1 MKHES
6 ADIVAL
12 GGGMASLSLVTALL
26 LRGYRGKIIILEQ
39 LVAPNVDKTWCF
51 WGKGSVPRYL
61 QPLIRQQWSRWSVSH
76 NGREVAQSSIN
87 GRNDYCCIQ
96 AEDFYRF
103 ALSLVEQADNVVFI
117 GDQSII
123 DAQEQAG
130 RVKVRSHDYDIVA
143 QHCLDTRYQ
152 SDSSEQGLYQCF
164 AGLWLEADQALF
176 DPSKVELM
184 HNLECHDGVLQF
196 DYVLPL
202 SSHQAL
208 FERTFFSPQ
217 PLLVEDLRRDT
228 EQAITSRYGNI
239 DVNIQRSEQGILP
252 MIASVSPVD
261 TDCWHYA
268 GMAGGHMRSAT
279 GYAFVSV
286 QRWAQVV
293 AVAMMNNKPW
303 PNYQPIKNRYR
314 WMDKIFL
321 RVLAEQM
328 DIAPALFLRLLE
340 KTDSDQFTRFMTER
354 ASYRDLLA
362 IIKAMPKRPFL
373 NALFFK

>member
-1 MKHES
+1 MKLES

-26 LRGYRGKIIILEQ
+26 QRGYQGRIIILEQ
-39 LVAPNVDKTWCF
+39 LVTPNCDKTWCF
-51 WGKGSVPRYL
+51 WGKGSVPHYL
-61 QPLIRQQWSRWSVSH
+61 HPLIRQQWSQWSVSH
-76 NGREVAQSSIN
+76 NGREVSQSSIN

-103 ALSLVEQADNVVFI
+103 ALTLVEQADNVVFI
-117 GDQSII
+117 GGQSII
-123 DAQEQAG
+123 DAQEQASQ
-130 RVKVRSHDYDIVA
+130 VKVRSHDYDIVA

-152 SDSSEQGLYQCF
+152 SESYEKGLYQCF

-184 HNLECHDGVLQF
+184 HNLECHDGVLHF

-208 FERTFFSPQ
+208 FERTFFSPK
-217 PLLVEDLRRDT
+217 PLLFEDLRRDS
-228 EQAITSRYGNI
+228 EQEITSRYGNI
-239 DVNIQRSEQGILP
+239 DVNIQRREQGILP
-252 MIASVSPVD
+252 MIASLLPVD

-293 AVAMMNNKPW
+293 AAAMMNNKPW
-303 PNYQPIKNRYR
+303 PNYQPIKDRYR

-321 RVLAEQM
+321 RVLAQQM

-340 KTDSDQFTRFMTER
+340 KTDSDQFTRFMTEQ

-362 IIKAMPKRPFL
+362 ILKAMPKRPFI
-373 NALFFK
+373 NALFK

>member
-6 ADIVAL
+6 ADIVTL
-12 GGGMASLSLVTALL
+12 GGGMASLSLIVALL
-26 LRGYRGKIIILEQ
+26 LRGYRGRIIILEQ
-39 LVAPNVDKTWCF
+39 LVTPNADKTWCF

-61 QPLIRQQWSRWSVSH
+61 QPLIRQQWPQWSASH
-76 NGREVAQSSIN
+76 NGHEVSQSSRN
-87 GRNDYCCIQ
+87 GKNDYCCIL
-96 AEDFYRF
+96 AEDFYHF
-103 ALSLVEQADNVVFI
+103 AFTLVEQNDNVSFFA
-117 GDQSII
+117 GQSVI

-130 RVKVRSHDYDIVA
+130 EVRVRSRDYDIVA

-152 SDSSEQGLYQCF
+152 PDSSEQGFYQCF

-184 HNLECHDGVLQF
+184 HNLECHGGTLQF

-217 PLLVEDLRRDT
+217 PLLVEDLTRET
-228 EQAITSRYGNI
+228 EQAIISRYGNI
-239 DVNIQRSEQGILP
+239 DINVQRREQGILP
-252 MIASVSPVD
+252 MIVTAPPVD
-261 TDCWHYA
+261 TGCWHYA
-268 GMAGGHMRSAT
+268 GTAGGHMRSAT

-293 AVAMMNNKPW
+293 AVNLVDHQVW
-303 PNYQPIKNRYR
+303 PDYQPIKNRYR

-321 RVLAEQM
+321 RVLAKKM
-328 DIAPALFLRLLE
+328 DITPALFMRLLE
-340 KTDSDQFTRFMTER
+340 QTESDQFARFMTER
-354 ASYRDLLA
+354 ASYRDLFA

-373 NALFFK
+373 NALY

>member
-1 MKHES
+1 MKQES
-6 ADIVAL
+6 ADIVTL
-12 GGGMASLSLVTALL
+12 GGGMASLSLVSALL
-26 LRGYRGKIIILEQ
+26 LRGYDGRIIILEQ
-39 LVAPNVDKTWCF
+39 LASPNTDKTWCF

-61 QPLIRQQWSRWSVSH
+61 QPLIRQQWSQWSVSH
-76 NGREVAQSSIN
+76 HGREISQSSIN
-87 GRNDYCCIQ
+87 GTNDYCCIL
-96 AEDFYRF
+96 AEDFYHFVLR
-103 ALSLVEQADNVVFI
+103 LIEQADNVSFI
-117 GDQSII
+117 GKQSVL
-123 DAQEQAG
+123 DAQEQVG
-130 RVKVRSHDYDIVA
+130 GVRIRSHDYDILA

-164 AGLWLEADQALF
+164 SGAWLESDQALF

-184 HNLECHDGVLQF
+184 HNLESHAGTLQF

-217 PLLVEDLRRDT
+217 PLSTEALTRDT
-228 EQAITSRYGNI
+228 EQAITSRYGDI
-239 DVNIQRSEQGILP
+239 EVKVQRREQGILP
-252 MIASVSPVD
+252 MIATKPPEETS
-261 TDCWHYA
+261 CWHYA

-293 AVAMMNNKPW
+293 AVALINNHAW
-303 PNYQPIKNRYR
+303 PNYQPIKNRYQ

-321 RVLAEQM
+321 RVLAKQM
-328 DIAPALFLRLLE
+328 DIAPTLFMRLLE
-340 KTDSDQFTRFMTER
+340 QTDSDQFTRFMTEQ
-354 ASYRDLLA
+354 ANYQDLLA

-373 NALFFK
+373 NALY